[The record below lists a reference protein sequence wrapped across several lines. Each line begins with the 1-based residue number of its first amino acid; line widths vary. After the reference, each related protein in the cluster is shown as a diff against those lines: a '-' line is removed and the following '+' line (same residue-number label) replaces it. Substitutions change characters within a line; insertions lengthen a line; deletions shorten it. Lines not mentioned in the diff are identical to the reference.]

1 MSDYGFYVWTA
12 YGVSFAG
19 IAAAIVLTWRGH
31 AKARAALAALE
42 GRKP

>member
-19 IAAAIVLTWRGH
+19 LAAAVVLTVLGRLR
-31 AKARAALAALE
+31 ARAALEKL
-42 GRKP
+42 K